1 MLKLTRLDH
10 RVVAINPT
18 LVAWIE
24 ENPDTVICMLGGQ
37 RIIVREKLAEVI
49 EAFDSFF
56 QRVGRAPVVLHGEVA
71 DAVLVV
77 SSAGEG

>member
-37 RIIVREKLAEVI
+37 RIIVREKLGEVMD
-49 EAFDSFF
+49 AFDAFF
-56 QRVGRAPVVLHGEVA
+56 QRVGRAPVVLQGEVA
-71 DAVLVV
+71 DAVLVP
-77 SSAGEG
+77 AGEG